1 MKSWP
6 FLFVNMV
13 VLLALVNAAALPEY
27 SVIPL
32 WQSLVEDHTLIDL
45 LMDTCDG
52 PRYDY
57 IALIYRSS
65 FLSLLWPNG

>member
-57 IALIYRSS
+57 IALIIMSKIYVY
-65 FLSLLWPNG
+65 